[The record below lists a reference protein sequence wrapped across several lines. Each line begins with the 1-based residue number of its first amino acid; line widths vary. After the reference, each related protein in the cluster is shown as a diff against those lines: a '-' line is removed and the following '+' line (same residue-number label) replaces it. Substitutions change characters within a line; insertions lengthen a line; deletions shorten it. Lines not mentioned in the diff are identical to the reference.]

1 MLSYDRGMAEIPG
14 PPSRHQRQQQT
25 RAALVEA
32 GREVFAELGYHGAN
46 LDRIARQAG
55 FSKGAVYSNFDG
67 KASLFLAVMDANLQ
81 TVWTDPRPPTS
92 GSVPSALEEIA
103 EEIDEE
109 ELEEL
114 IRGFALATLE
124 FIAVAARDSQL
135 RKQLQVR
142 IQDVVSEYTKVA
154 RDFQGADED
163 LNPEQIGT
171 LLTALDQGSGLMLLG
186 GSTLDDDLLGV
197 GMSRLLAP
205 ASAEAGPRQDERQQ
219 GDDGEGA
226 SSSTPDS
233 DGDRP
238 ASSHVQERLMK
249 AMRAQGS
256 RA

>member
-1 MLSYDRGMAEIPG
+1 MAEIPG
-14 PPSRHQRQQQT
+14 PPSRHERQQQT

-81 TVWTDPRPPTS
+81 TVWSDPWTPTG
-92 GSVPSALEEIA
+92 GSVPPALQEIA
-103 EEIDEE
+103 EDIDEE
-109 ELEEL
+109 ELEKL

-135 RKQLQVR
+135 REQLQAR
-142 IQDVVSEYTKVA
+142 IQDVVGEYTKVA
-154 RDFQGADED
+154 RDFQGPDED
-163 LNPEQIGT
+163 LNPEQIGI

-197 GMSRLLAP
+197 GMSRLLSP
-205 ASAEAGPRQDERQQ
+205 ASAEAGTQEGAQE
-219 GDDGEGA
+219 GDDGEDVSAGRRESRA
-226 SSSTPDS
+226 
-233 DGDRP
+233 DRP
-238 ASSHVQERLMK
+238 VSSHVQERLMK
-249 AMRAQGS
+249 AMRAKS
-256 RA
+256 PRA

>member
-1 MLSYDRGMAEIPG
+1 MAEIPG
-14 PPSRHQRQQQT
+14 PPSRHERQQQT

-67 KASLFLAVMDANLQ
+67 KAALFLAVMDANLQ
-81 TVWTDPRPPTS
+81 TVWSNPWTPTS
-92 GSVPSALEEIA
+92 GSVPPALEEIA
-103 EEIDEE
+103 EDIDEE

-124 FIAVAARDSQL
+124 FIAVAARDPQL
-135 RKQLQVR
+135 REQLQAR
-142 IQDVVSEYTKVA
+142 IQDVVNEYTKVA

-163 LNPEQIGT
+163 LSPTQLAT

-197 GMSRLLAP
+197 GMSRLMSP
-205 ASAEAGPRQDERQQ
+205 ASEETGSKD
-219 GDDGEGA
+219 GDDGGDPDQGGA
-226 SSSTPDS
+226 ETGGAP
-233 DGDRP
+233 R
-238 ASSHVQERLMK
+238 ANSHVQQRLMK
-249 AMRAQGS
+249 AMRAKKS
-256 RA
+256 RDSKQ